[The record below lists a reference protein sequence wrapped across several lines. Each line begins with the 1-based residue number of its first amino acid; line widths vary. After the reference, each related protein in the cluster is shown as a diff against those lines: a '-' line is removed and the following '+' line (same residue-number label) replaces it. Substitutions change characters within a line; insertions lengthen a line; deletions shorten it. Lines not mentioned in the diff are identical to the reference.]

1 MARIRTIKPEFWGDE
16 KLAPMSP
23 ITRLVFLGLISM
35 ADDRGRLTDSV
46 KRVDAYVFPETDD
59 TAGPSLHE
67 LARNGRIRRGLT
79 SSGQRII
86 EITNWRHQKI
96 ERPNYLGALPAIT
109 QELTEDSP
117 IPHRQ
122 ITEASP
128 TDHRS
133 LTEASPINHRHVDDV
148 SVSVSVPAIGIGTDI
163 GDHVQR
169 AKKARRAPGVLSED
183 VKYPYFAS
191 ADRSECITVWMAKLG
206 VVNAGQL
213 IATLGPM
220 FRPPDAAHHVPH
232 RAIVMGVRDYCGLV
246 TKGRSA
252 PFLSVADLGKKI
264 GALAENARR
273 NHDDPAARTDG
284 AMLIVHGTTKVAA

>member
-16 KLAPMSP
+16 KLAPMAP

-46 KRVDAYVFPETDD
+46 KRVDAFVFPETDD

-67 LARNGRIRRGLT
+67 LAKNGRIRRGLT

-96 ERPNYLGALPAIT
+96 ERPNYLGALPDIT
-109 QELTEDSP
+109 QELTDDSP
-117 IPHRQ
+117 IHHRQ

-128 TDHRS
+128 TDHRR
-133 LTEASPINHRHVDDV
+133 LTEASPINHRHVGDV
-148 SVSVSVPAIGIGTDI
+148 SVSVSVPATGN

-169 AKKARRAPGVLSED
+169 AKRARRAPGDVGED
-183 VKYPYFAS
+183 AKYPDFAS
-191 ADRSECITVWMAKLG
+191 ADRSECITVWKTKLG
-206 VVNAGQL
+206 VVNFGQL

-220 FRPPDAAHHVPH
+220 FRPPDDAHHVPH

-273 NHDDPAARTDG
+273 HHDDPAARTDG

>member
-1 MARIRTIKPEFWGDE
+1 MARIRTIKPEFWQDE
-16 KLAPMSP
+16 KLTPLSDVE
-23 ITRLVFLGLISM
+23 RLLFLFLVSS
-35 ADDRGRLTDSV
+35 ADDCGRLLDKPV
-46 KRVDAYVFPETDD
+46 KIEADMFDGENDRRQDVCD
-59 TAGPSLHE
+59 G
-67 LARNGRIRRGLT
+67 LANLSRIGRIRRGKT
-79 SSGQRII
+79 ASGQRII
-86 EITNWRHQKI
+86 EIVNWGKHQKVDHPNVKSAFPEI
-96 ERPNYLGALPAIT
+96 VDLHEDADIREAFANHSRGIREPLAHHTNDQRPV
-109 QELTEDSP
+109 
-117 IPHRQ
+117 
-122 ITEASP
+122 P
-128 TDHRS
+128 TTSTNDQVR
-133 LTEASPINHRHVDDV
+133 
-148 SVSVSVPAIGIGTDI
+148 
-163 GDHVQR
+163 R
-169 AKKARRAPGVLSED
+169 AKSARRAPGVLSED
-183 VKYPYFAS
+183 VKYPDFAS
-191 ADRSECITVWMAKLG
+191 ADRSECITVWKAKLG

>member
-1 MARIRTIKPEFWGDE
+1 MPRIRTIKPEFWQDE
-16 KLAPMSP
+16 KLTPLSDVE
-23 ITRLVFLGLISM
+23 RLLFLFLVSS
-35 ADDRGRLTDSV
+35 ADDCGRLLDKPV
-46 KRVDAYVFPETDD
+46 KIEADMFDGESDRRQDVCDA
-59 TAGPSLHE
+59 
-67 LARNGRIRRGLT
+67 LANLSRIGRIRRGKT
-79 SSGQRII
+79 ASGQRII
-86 EITNWRHQKI
+86 EIVNWGKHQKVDHPNVKSAFPEI
-96 ERPNYLGALPAIT
+96 VEAHEDADIREAFANHSRGIREPLAHHTNDLRPVPTTIT
-109 QELTEDSP
+109 
-117 IPHRQ
+117 
-122 ITEASP
+122 
-128 TDHRS
+128 
-133 LTEASPINHRHVDDV
+133 N
-148 SVSVSVPAIGIGTDI
+148 
-163 GDHVQR
+163 DHVQR
-169 AKKARRAPGVLSED
+169 AKSARRAPGVLSED
-183 VKYPYFAS
+183 VKYPDFAP
-191 ADRSECITVWMAKLG
+191 ADRAECITVWKAKLG